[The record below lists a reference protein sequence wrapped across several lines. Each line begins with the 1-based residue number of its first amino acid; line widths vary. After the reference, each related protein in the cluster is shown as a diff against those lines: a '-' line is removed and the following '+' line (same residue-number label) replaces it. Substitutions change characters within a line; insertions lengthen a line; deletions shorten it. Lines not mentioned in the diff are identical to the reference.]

1 MINLFNC
8 SGHFHDQFIC
18 NNDDF
23 QLHVWFCAF
32 RFNFFFGNKK
42 YENIAAGIWILWWT
56 PLASNLVRG
65 YRIYF
70 TYSLSRIEQTWFY
83 FSTSVSILAKSGF
96 PVHFTVHFTFRNFL
110 WIQYKPKVAFIRYKN
125 TKNLKYAERFAIR
138 LKINIC
144 CGRWIHSIPVPQ
156 DLHPSLRESLNSFRW
171 HQGLHGW
178 FGLFRT
184 FSSSQEF

>member
-1 MINLFNC
+1 MINSFNC
-8 SGHFHDQFIC
+8 GGHFHDQFIC

-42 YENIAAGIWILWWT
+42 YEFCQNIAAGIWILWWT

-65 YRIYF
+65 YRIFF

-125 TKNLKYAERFAIR
+125 TKNLKYEAVSDQ
-138 LKINIC
+138 
-144 CGRWIHSIPVPQ
+144 GPVWVQ
-156 DLHPSLRESLNSFRW
+156 REVIF
-171 HQGLHGW
+171 Q
-178 FGLFRT
+178 
-184 FSSSQEF
+184 SS

>member
-1 MINLFNC
+1 MINSYATMMISN
-8 SGHFHDQFIC
+8 SMY
-18 NNDDF
+18 DF
-23 QLHVWFCAF
+23 AHLDS
-32 RFNFFFGNKK
+32 NYFFGNKK
-42 YENIAAGIWILWWT
+42 YEFCQNIAAGIWILWWT

-125 TKNLKYAERFAIR
+125 TKNLKYAERFAIW
-138 LKINIC
+138 LKIDIC

-171 HQGLHGW
+171 HQGLHRW
-178 FGLFRT
+178 FGLFQT